1 MAEID
6 LRYLCTTIGNLAGVP
21 IRLYENDNLV
31 FYYSLAELPKD
42 PMAVCKAEVFAV
54 KTHVGYVMTPTFHY
68 YGIVNGS
75 VTGAGCTGP
84 EGSACTGP
92 EGSACT
98 GPEGSVVRLVI
109 GPSRQIPETA
119 QELRNLAFDLDVE
132 ERDLSDFISGMKS
145 IVRMPFESIL
155 QILCTINH
163 VLNGERLSLKD
174 ISIYEKDQEKLIE
187 LQNKAES
194 SYKLDVKPDQNQSL
208 HNTYDLEESI
218 MRIVRKGDTAA
229 LKEWVSH
236 APAVRGGVLAF
247 EQLRQRKN
255 MFIVS
260 VTLASRAAIRGGMDV
275 NDAFSIS
282 DSYIQQ
288 CELMSSPLE
297 INNLQYRMITDYT
310 ERVSRLRL
318 GATPTSLVI
327 AVSNYLQ
334 HHMSEPCSV
343 EDIASEVC
351 LSRPYLSRRF
361 KAETGENLT
370 DFILKQK
377 TEEAKRLLRYS
388 DKSLTSIGLYLGFS
402 SSSHFTRVFK
412 KYVGYNPREYRKL
425 HE

>member
-21 IRLYENDNLV
+21 IRLYENENLV

-42 PMAVCKAEVFAV
+42 PMAVCKDEVFAV
-54 KTHVGYVMTPTFHY
+54 KSHVGYVMTPTFHY
-68 YGIVNGS
+68 YGVVNGQ
-75 VTGAGCTGP
+75 VRGLTGVAQDIK
-84 EGSACTGP
+84 
-92 EGSACT
+92 
-98 GPEGSVVRLVI
+98 LVL
-109 GPSRQIPETA
+109 GPSRQIPETT

-163 VLNGERLSLKD
+163 VLNGEKLSLKD

-260 VTLASRAAIRGGMDV
+260 VTLASRAAIRGGMDA

-318 GATPTSLVI
+318 GVNPSSLVVT
-327 AVSNYLQ
+327 VSNYLQ
-334 HHMSEPCSV
+334 HHMSQPVSV
-343 EDIASEVC
+343 KELSCEVC

-370 DFILKQK
+370 DYILKQK
-377 TEEAKRLLRYS
+377 IEEAKRLLRYS

-402 SSSHFTRVFK
+402 SSSHFTRAFK
-412 KYVGYNPREYRKL
+412 KYVGYSPREYKKL

>member
-21 IRLYENDNLV
+21 IRLYEKDNLV

-42 PMAVCKAEVFAV
+42 PMAVCKTEIFEV

-68 YGIVNGS
+68 YGIVNARIPDS
-75 VTGAGCTGP
+75 TADVTASGVADAGNK
-84 EGSACTGP
+84 
-92 EGSACT
+92 
-98 GPEGSVVRLVI
+98 LVKI
-109 GPSRQIPETA
+109 VLGPSRQIAETA
-119 QELRNLAFDLDVE
+119 QELRKLAFDLDVE
-132 ERDLSDFISGMKS
+132 QRDLEAFSSGMKS

-155 QILCTINH
+155 QILCTMNH
-163 VLNGERLSLKD
+163 VLNGEKLSLKD
-174 ISIYEKDQEKLIE
+174 ISIYEKDQEMLAT
-187 LQNKAES
+187 LQSKAES
-194 SYKLDVKPDQNQSL
+194 SYKMDAKHESSQGQ
-208 HNTYDLEESI
+208 HNTYDLEESL
-218 MRIVRKGDTAA
+218 MRFVRKGDTAA
-229 LKEWVSH
+229 LKQWVTH

-255 MFIVS
+255 MFIVAA
-260 VTLASRAAIRGGMDV
+260 TLASRAAIRGGLDV

-297 INNLQYRMITDYT
+297 INNLQYRMIMDYT
-310 ERVSRLRL
+310 ERVARLRL
-318 GATPTSLVI
+318 GFSPSSLVI
-327 AVSNYLQ
+327 SVSNYLQ
-334 HHMSEPCSV
+334 HHMSQAVSV
-343 EDIASEVC
+343 EDLASEVC
-351 LSRPYLSRRF
+351 LSRPYLSRKF

-377 TEEAKRLLRYS
+377 IEESKRLLRYS
-388 DKSLTSIGLYLGFS
+388 DKSLTSIALYLGFS

-412 KYVGYNPREYRKL
+412 KYVGCNPREYRKQ

>member
-1 MAEID
+1 MANVD

-21 IRLYENDNLV
+21 IRLYENNNLV
-31 FYYSLAELPKD
+31 FYYSLSELPKD
-42 PMAVCKAEVFAV
+42 PIGVCKAEVFAV

-68 YGIVNGS
+68 YGIVNAN
-75 VTGAGCTGP
+75 VKANVNTYVNTTVPCKEVKIVLGP
-84 EGSACTGP
+84 T
-92 EGSACT
+92 
-98 GPEGSVVRLVI
+98 
-109 GPSRQIPETA
+109 RQISETD
-119 QELRNLAFDLDVE
+119 QELRKLAFDLDVQ
-132 ERDLSDFISGMKS
+132 ERDIKDFTTGMKN

-155 QILCTINH
+155 QILCTLNH
-163 VLNGERLSLKD
+163 VLNGEKLSLKG

-194 SYKLDVKPDQNQSL
+194 TYKLEVKPDQAQTQ

-218 MRIVRKGDTAA
+218 MSLVRKGDTIA

-255 MFIVS
+255 LFIVAT
-260 VTLASRAAIRGGMDV
+260 TLASRAAIRGGLDV
-275 NDAFSIS
+275 NDSFSIS

-288 CELMSSPLE
+288 CELLSSPLE

-310 ERVSRLRL
+310 ERVARLRL
-318 GATPTSLVI
+318 GAKPSSLV
-327 AVSNYLQ
+327 VSVLNYLQ
-334 HHMSEPCSV
+334 HHMSETITV
-343 EDIASEVC
+343 EELASEVC
-351 LSRPYLSRRF
+351 LSRPYLSRKF

-388 DKSLTSIGLYLGFS
+388 NKSLTSIALYLGFS

-412 KYVGYNPREYRKL
+412 NYVGLSPREYRKR

>member
-1 MAEID
+1 
-6 LRYLCTTIGNLAGVP
+6 
-21 IRLYENDNLV
+21 
-31 FYYSLAELPKD
+31 
-42 PMAVCKAEVFAV
+42 MAVCKEEVFAV
-54 KTHVGYVMTPTFHY
+54 KSHVGYVMTPTFHY
-68 YGIVNGS
+68 YGIVNAS
-75 VTGAGCTGP
+75 VTGVMG
-84 EGSACTGP
+84 ELQ
-92 EGSACT
+92 
-98 GPEGSVVRLVI
+98 VVKLVI
-109 GPSRQIPETA
+109 GPSRQIPETT

-132 ERDLSDFISGMKS
+132 SRDLEDFIKGMKS

-163 VLNGERLSLKD
+163 VLNGEKLSLKD
-174 ISIYEKDQEKLIE
+174 ISIYEQDQEKLIE

-194 SYKLDVKPDQNQSL
+194 NYKLAVKADQNQSL

-218 MRIVRKGDTAA
+218 MRIVRKGDTGA
-229 LKEWVSH
+229 LKEWASH

-255 MFIVS
+255 LFIVS
-260 VTLASRAAIRGGMDV
+260 VTLASRAAIRGGLDV

-297 INNLQYRMITDYT
+297 INNLQYRMIMDYT

-318 GATPTSLVI
+318 GANPSSLVV

-334 HHMSEPCSV
+334 HHMSEAVSV
-343 EDIASEVC
+343 EDLALEVC
-351 LSRPYLSRRF
+351 LSRPYLSRKF

-377 TEEAKRLLRYS
+377 IEEAKRLLLYS

-402 SSSHFTRVFK
+402 SSSHFTRTFK
-412 KYVGYNPREYRKL
+412 KYVGCKPKEYKKL